1 MMTRI
6 SLAILAIVLLSLGA
20 CKPTPAPVEV
30 KEEPKFFY
38 GGDFSVLKKLED
50 HGGVY
55 TFDGE
60 KVDALELFAANGYNY
75 GRVRIFHTP
84 TWKALC
90 NSLDYTIELSKKI
103 KAAGMKLL
111 LDFHYSD
118 TWADPAHQI
127 KPKAWE
133 NISFEALTDSVYNT
147 AKKSFWP

>member
-55 TFDGE
+55 TFDGK

-84 TWKALC
+84 NMEGPVC

-103 KAAGMKLL
+103 KAAGMRLL
-111 LDFHYSD
+111 LDFHCGNVN
-118 TWADPAHQI
+118 AH
-127 KPKAWE
+127 ATTFST
-133 NISFEALTDSVYNT
+133 ISAAYHSSSAYTSLARNT
-147 AKKSFWP
+147 RYLPTFQ